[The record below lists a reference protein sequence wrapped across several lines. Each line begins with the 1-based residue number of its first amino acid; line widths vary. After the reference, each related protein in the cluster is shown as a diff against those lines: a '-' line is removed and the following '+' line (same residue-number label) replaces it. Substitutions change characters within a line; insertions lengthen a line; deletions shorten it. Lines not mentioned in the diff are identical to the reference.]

1 MTLLSMVN
9 SWEFSGQALIRASK
23 KNKFKKREKMFL
35 AVRRK
40 NKKNKS
46 CVLASKSSIKSSTF
60 SLKKQISFLI
70 KRWERNYK
78 KPVSNKKLNKSCNYW
93 KKLYRLTRFLNSTS
107 LLTKW
112 LTHANTSAKN
122 KNMLFCRKS

>member
-1 MTLLSMVN
+1 MVN

-70 KRWERNYK
+70 KR
-78 KPVSNKKLNKSCNYW
+78 
-93 KKLYRLTRFLNSTS
+93 
-107 LLTKW
+107 
-112 LTHANTSAKN
+112 
-122 KNMLFCRKS
+122 